1 MLTAKEAREKQL
13 LAIKS
18 NRIPFDEALA
28 QIENEIITCA
38 AGRQSRVI
46 MALDIDR
53 ATAKQLKKELKK
65 AGYRG
70 IAFDEFSFGYIV
82 NCSW

>member
-18 NRIPFDEALA
+18 NRTPFDETLA
-28 QIENEIITCA
+28 QIENEINACA
-38 AGRQSRVI
+38 AKRLSRVI
-46 MALDIDR
+46 MALDVDR
-53 ATAKQLKKELKK
+53 DTAKQLKKELKE

-70 IAFDEFSFGYIV
+70 IAFYEYPSGYIV